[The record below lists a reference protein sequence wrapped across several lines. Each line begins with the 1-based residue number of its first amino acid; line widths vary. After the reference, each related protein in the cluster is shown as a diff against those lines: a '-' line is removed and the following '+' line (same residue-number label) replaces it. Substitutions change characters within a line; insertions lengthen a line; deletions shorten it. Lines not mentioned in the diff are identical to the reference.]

1 MRDCRGR
8 RFRVVSPE
16 GCPFDVHE
24 TLPEVQYGMCPTYQ
38 KQKSP
43 YKEPYLLRY
52 KETLLR
58 LRFDCKNCQMLIYAE
73 E

>member
-1 MRDCRGR
+1 MFTKHCLRYSMGW
-8 RFRVVSPE
+8 
-16 GCPFDVHE
+16 
-24 TLPEVQYGMCPTYQ
+24 CPTYQ